1 VSYNFF
7 VTRIDK
13 LIREMEEG
21 TSHVLNLI
29 WDLQSYGGDAAA
41 LAAAGGVK
49 RHGTMPATGAVEGM
63 GTPDRGAAPD
73 TDHQP

>member
-1 VSYNFF
+1 

-29 WDLQSYGGDAAA
+29 WDMEVAGRWRGGTR
-41 LAAAGGVK
+41 GGG
-49 RHGTMPATGAVEGM
+49 GTV
-63 GTPDRGAAPD
+63 
-73 TDHQP
+73 